1 MKFTRE
7 RLTRWTRKMREH
19 PELQYSSYMSNP
31 EYTKFCCLGLLCLVE
46 ELAEKDFGY
55 PKRTLTGHLAEE
67 FGDAGGGFEIL
78 GMPTL
83 EYLGKQYDG
92 AAHAND
98 YGVPWSVIADH
109 FDKYYPC
116 SDEVSPL

>member
-7 RLTRWTRKMREH
+7 RLTRWTRALREH
-19 PELQYSSYMSNP
+19 PELQYSNYMSNP
-31 EYTKFCCLGLLCLVE
+31 EYTKFCCLGLLCVVE
-46 ELAEKDFGY
+46 GLAEKDFCY
-55 PKRTLTGHLAEE
+55 PKRILTGNLTKE
-67 FGDAGGGFEIL
+67 FGDPRGDFKRL

-83 EYLGKQYDG
+83 EYLGEQYDD

-98 YGVPWSVIADH
+98 YGVPWQVIADH

-116 SDEVSPL
+116 SDEKETP